1 MGAGAGAGLTV
12 MVTSLLLD
20 RIPSDA
26 VNRNAYVPEVEKLAV
41 VLRALMLTKVT
52 VPGPLNFDHV
62 VVNVCEGR
70 PSSVAVPFRLA
81 DEGSVIV

>member
-1 MGAGAGAGLTV
+1 

-52 VPGPLNFDHV
+52 VPGPLNFDQV
-62 VVNVCEGR
+62 VVSVPDGR
-70 PSSVAVPFRLA
+70 PSSVTVPLTFAEDGR
-81 DEGSVIV
+81 VIV